1 MEVIVKETGEMID
14 VEPTTTYWGDN
25 KCYRSIDGTMYS
37 EDKLVLSPLL
47 IRDKGMMVYEVARD
61 LLNLNLRERNGANLD
76 DIVSRCT
83 SLAKKFVEQL
93 DL

>member
-1 MEVIVKETGEMID
+1 MKAIVKETGEVVY
-14 VEPTTTYWGDN
+14 VELT
-25 KCYRSIDGTMYS
+25 SIDNFGLSWYRLEDGKKYS
-37 EDKLVLSPLL
+37 ENELVLSPLI

-61 LLNLNLRERNGANLD
+61 LLRWNLHEPNGANLEE
-76 DIVSRCT
+76 IVSQCT